1 MGNVFEQE
9 LVDNQGFVVGR
20 LVVAW
25 IDHFGEFDGAL
36 WFRELSVK
44 AVVHA
49 VAEDD
54 LKGGEVGVGSGYG
67 PKFFHGRKLDPYPKV
82 VL

>member
-9 LVDNQGFVVGR
+9 LVDNRGFIIGR
-20 LVVAW
+20 LVVAS
-25 IDHFGEFDGAL
+25 IDHFGEFGGAL

-54 LKGGEVGVGSGYG
+54 LKGGNVGMGSESG